1 MSSSEADY
9 KKKEGINETAVEAF
23 ILSLIALVIAVSG
36 FIKYSSVLTPLG
48 FLFCALAIILSIYSL
63 AEMTKYK
70 RWNGLPFAIVA
81 VIVGVLVPVVV
92 MVIRTVLN
100 MPLTF

>member
-1 MSSSEADY
+1 MSSETDY
-9 KKKEGINETAVEAF
+9 KKREGINEVAVEAF
-23 ILSLIALVIAVSG
+23 ILSLIALDCGASG
-36 FIKYSSVLTPLG
+36 FINYPSVLTPLG
-48 FLFCALAIILSIYSL
+48 FLFSLLAIILSIYAL
-63 AEMTKYK
+63 VDMIKYK

-81 VIVGVLVPVVV
+81 IVVGILVPVVV